1 MKLTTTHTF
10 KLWRELLGTLATG
23 LLLVT
28 AAAPALAQEEK
39 ILIIYNWS
47 DYVAEDT
54 IANFEKETG
63 IKVR

>member
-1 MKLTTTHTF
+1 MTTTHTF

>member
-1 MKLTTTHTF
+1 MTTTHTF

-39 ILIIYNWS
+39 ILNIYNWS